1 MLALQT
7 NINAFRNLYN
17 YNFKHFQEVM
27 SFLDENERFLY
38 QTGYSR
44 VYYDNIGYG
53 DLPIRMMGRDLKL
66 QNFRIPNTYLTKV
79 PRIKDYL
86 NKAFELTTDEEI
98 FIIQGTFESIELIN
112 DDTIPF
118 MDPDIYTEITDDA
131 IKSLFNKCAEQV
143 TARETDR
150 QDRDI
155 IQHYRIYKAKA
166 KHVIVILNTY
176 PDSEQC
182 SDFYLTYGLLPILYP
197 DIKEALD
204 DNELEF
210 FKVLVQRS
218 QVKRISNVAAQAAF
232 EVLCNSEKYKTR
244 EREIKFK
251 TLFKKM
257 ANSRIETARISL
269 DRIANDIQNILRRY
283 DEYLVQQ
290 SQLDI
295 LINKYETEKDSII
308 SEFELAVKTTGVY
321 DFDIYNNS
329 EAMIT
334 FKVPISF
341 FDTEEAE
348 LALKRRPDGVIKT
361 LLSKLFIDQDAKL
374 WIMSEAVFS
383 FTENFREPGYIS
395 EDRIYR
401 ANVHYNPHI
410 QYYRCL
416 GDYKPQL
423 IKAMRKGDLLMFIN
437 IMIASTKSI
446 NFKDGAVVNRW
457 FETLED
463 YYSSNSPLF
472 TQAKCIEKEG
482 KFYTMQEYLDLSDED
497 NVEVESTLDV
507 EEL

>member
-7 NINAFRNLYN
+7 NITTFRNLYN
-17 YNFKHFQEVM
+17 YNFKCFQEVM

-44 VYYDNIGYG
+44 VYYDNIGFG
-53 DLPIRMMGRDLKL
+53 DLPIRMMGKDLKL
-66 QNFRIPNTYLTKV
+66 QNFRIPNTYLTKSQ
-79 PRIKDYL
+79 RIKDYL
-86 NKAFELTTDEEI
+86 NKAFELTTNDEI

-112 DDTIPF
+112 DDTISF

-131 IKSLFNKCAEQV
+131 IKSLFSKCAEQV
-143 TARETDR
+143 SARETDR

-155 IQHYRIYKAKA
+155 TQHYRIYKAKA

-182 SDFYLTYGLLPILYP
+182 SDFYLTYGLLPVLYP

-218 QVKRISNVAAQAAF
+218 QVKRISNVAAQSAF
-232 EVLCNSEKYKTR
+232 EVLCNSDKYKTK
-244 EREIKFK
+244 EKEIRFK

-257 ANSRIETARISL
+257 ANSRVESARVSL
-269 DRIANDIQNILRRY
+269 DRITNDVQNILRRY
-283 DEYLVQQ
+283 DEYLEQQ
-290 SQLDI
+290 TKLDI
-295 LINKYETEKDSII
+295 LINKYETERDSII
-308 SEFELAVKTTGVY
+308 SEFELAAKTTGVY
-321 DFDIYNNS
+321 DFNIYNNNES
-329 EAMIT
+329 IIT

-348 LALKRRPDGVIKT
+348 LALKHRHDGVIKN
-361 LLSKLFIDQDAKL
+361 LLTKLFIDQDAKL
-374 WIMSEAVFS
+374 WVMSEAFFS

-395 EDRIYR
+395 EDRIYKS
-401 ANVHYNPHI
+401 NVHYNPHL
-410 QYYRCL
+410 QYYSCL

-423 IKAMRKGDLLMFIN
+423 IKAMREGDLLMFIN

-446 NFKDGAVVNRW
+446 NFKDGAVINRW
-457 FETLED
+457 FSTLED
-463 YYSSNSPLF
+463 DYSSNSPLF

-482 KFYTMQEYLDLSDED
+482 KFYSMQEYLDLSSEN
-497 NVEVESTLDV
+497 NVEVEGILDV